1 MPNKITFKTLPDFSR
16 EVTCPNGL
24 KVIETLKH
32 RQALRADLVAMIAEQ
47 TRQIADIDALEAT
60 IAAEIAEVR
69 R

>member
-16 EVTCPNGL
+16 EITHPSGV
-24 KVIETLKH
+24 KVIETKKQ
-32 RQALRADLVAMIAEQ
+32 RGEMRADLVAMIAEQ